1 MYKKCQ
7 RLCNYIILKY
17 KKGEHLY
24 IVGGG
29 WLLKRD
35 KL

>member
-29 WLLKRD
+29 LVVETG
-35 KL
+35 